1 MNVTDWYQAEDSEP
15 RQWFSV
21 QNKADDPKTAA
32 IDIYDDIIPF
42 YGVNAV
48 DFRNE
53 LQALGDG
60 IENIDLHIHSRGG
73 NVYEAVAIMNTL
85 RQHSAKV
92 VTTVDSVA
100 ASAAGFIAVGA
111 SDELIVAENAEIMA
125 HLPWV
130 MAIGDANDLRKTVDR
145 LDQIGN
151 NIASI
156 FSQRAGGTVAEWMDV
171 LTAETWWSAQEA
183 VDAGIA
189 DRVLKAPKRQATTG
203 GSAKNGIDLSV
214 FNHAGRSHAPAPRKL
229 RAHNQTPGFVE
240 STAEA
245 TEKKEEAT
253 MATLSESVLQKLGLD
268 ADADDSTI
276 EEAINKLADQPPT
289 VVNNAPSAEA
299 TVEDVTKVANKFG
312 LTVVDKEVHNKLV
325 ADAAAGAQARAQQLR
340 EANDRVISEA
350 LAKGKIG
357 PASSQKWRDELDKS
371 PDTVKALLD
380 SMPENVLPVHEI
392 GHGVSSEN
400 SAEDKDKTD
409 MFAVV
414 TGREYG
420 KDL

>member
-1 MNVTDWYQAEDSEP
+1 M
-15 RQWFSV
+15 
-21 QNKADDPKTAA
+21 QNKTDDPKTAA
-32 IDIYDDIIPF
+32 VNIYDDIIPF

-60 IENIDLHIHSRGG
+60 IETIDLHIHSRGG

-145 LDQIGN
+145 LDQIGK

-156 FSQRAGGTVAEWMDV
+156 FSERAGGTVEEWMDV

-189 DRVLKAPKRQATTG
+189 DRVLKAPKRKAASG
-203 GSAKNGIDLSV
+203 AKNSIDLSV
-214 FNHAGRSHAPAPRKL
+214 FNHAGRSHAPAPRKPQ
-229 RAHNQTPGFVE
+229 AHNETPGPVDKA
-240 STAEA
+240 AEA
-245 TEKKEEAT
+245 TEKKEEAN

-268 ADADDSTI
+268 ADADDSAI
-276 EEAINKLADQPPT
+276 EEAINKIAERPEP
-289 VVNNAPSAEA
+289 AASAEPTAEQAAEVLAKLGMVAVNKASHDEMVA
-299 TVEDVTKVANKFG
+299 TVADLSARRDAAIKAENEAAIQDALTTGRIDAASADTWRAEIEKNRDGTLALLNTLPANKA
-312 LTVVDKEVHNKLV
+312 V
-325 ADAAAGAQARAQQLR
+325 
-340 EANDRVISEA
+340 
-350 LAKGKIG
+350 
-357 PASSQKWRDELDKS
+357 
-371 PDTVKALLD
+371 
-380 SMPENVLPVHEI
+380 PVNEI
-392 GHGVSSEN
+392 GHGVSREDATQD
-400 SAEDKDKTD
+400 AEMATV
-409 MFAVV
+409 FANI
-414 TGREYG
+414 TGRTFG
-420 KDL
+420 KDA